1 MAYELKTKPTGAAVD
16 DFVAGVEN
24 PQRRAD
30 AEVLV
35 KLFAEVSGE
44 PACLW
49 GPSIIGF
56 GAYRYRYES
65 GHEGEM
71 CRIGFS
77 PRRGNLALYI
87 NKQFDGAE
95 TMVERLGK
103 LKKSTGCLYVTK
115 LSDIDLEALKN
126 LAARSLAHMAQ
137 VYPE

>member
-1 MAYELKTKPTGAAVD
+1 MAYELRTKPSGAAVD
-16 DFVAGVEN
+16 DFLARVEN

-30 AEVLV
+30 AETLTA
-35 KLFAEVSGE
+35 LFTEVSGQ

-65 GHEGEM
+65 GHAGEM

-77 PRRGNLALYI
+77 PRKGNLALYI
-87 NKQFDGAE
+87 NKGFDGADA
-95 TMVERLGK
+95 VVARLGK

-115 LSDIDLEALKN
+115 LADIDLDVLRE
-126 LAARSLAHMAQ
+126 LATRSLVHMAEA
-137 VYPE
+137 YPD